1 MWLESGVEVPG
12 RLIVVSGPSGCGKS
26 TVIRS
31 LLDLLDRRDP
41 RLKWPE
47 MKLKLSV
54 SATTRQP
61 RPSEREGVDYF
72 YMSQEE
78 FGGTV
83 GRGEFLEW
91 AEYNGRR
98 YGTPRQPVID
108 ALAAGWNVMLEIE
121 VQGARQ
127 VQQILPSALFVF
139 VKAPSFAVMERRLVG
154 RGTEPPAEVFKRL
167 TRAREE
173 LAQAHRY
180 DVQIINERVE
190 QAAIDLGN
198 LIGDYG

>member
-31 LLDLLDRRDP
+31 LLDLLERSDS
-41 RLKWPE
+41 RLSWPE

-61 RPSEREGVDYF
+61 RPSERDGVDYF

-78 FGGTV
+78 FDGSV

-98 YGTPRQPVID
+98 YGTPKQPVIE

-121 VQGARQ
+121 VQGAQQ
-127 VQQILPSALFVF
+127 VRHILPSALFVF
-139 VKAPSFAVMERRLVG
+139 VKAPSFAVMEGRLVG

-167 TRAREE
+167 ARAREE
-173 LAQAHRY
+173 LAQAHWY
-180 DVQIINERVE
+180 DVQIINEHVE
-190 QAAIDLGN
+190 RAALDLVDA
-198 LIGDYG
+198 IADYG